1 MNNSES
7 KPIKRSE
14 EITKD
19 YFAFLDNHL
28 NDIVEGRVSKMMEL
42 NEIASAMFLSHTHL
56 TDTIQQ
62 TMGHHPCHFYD
73 LKIIEQSKKMLLT
86 TKHSIADIAN
96 TLTYDPSNFSK
107 FFKKFTGQ
115 TPGEFR
121 KQHKK

>member
-1 MNNSES
+1 MKNIAGNSL
-7 KPIKRSE
+7 KRGK
-14 EITKD
+14 EITND

-28 NDIVEGRVSKMMEL
+28 NDIVEGRVTKMMEL
-42 NEIASAMFLSHTHL
+42 NQIASALFVSHTHL

-73 LKIIEQSKKMLLT
+73 LKIAEQAKKMLLT
-86 TKHSIADIAN
+86 TTHSIADIAN

>member
-1 MNNSES
+1 MKSIEIKS
-7 KPIKRSE
+7 LKRSE

-28 NDIVEGRVSKMMEL
+28 NDIVEGRVTKMMEL
-42 NEIASAMFLSHTHL
+42 NQIASALFVSHTHL

-62 TMGHHPCHFYD
+62 TMGHHPCYFYD
-73 LKIIEQSKKMLLT
+73 LKIAEQAKKMLLNT
-86 TKHSIADIAN
+86 NSPIADIAN